1 MQILK
6 AIIIGAVFA
15 IVIVVMP
22 GHSIAQQTLG
32 QSAPETKAEPNEP
45 VKVKPAEP
53 VEVVKTDGDVKI
65 KLNFQDTPLQTV
77 LEYLSETAGLTVVSD
92 EPLFD
97 GRMTVISRQPIS
109 LEQAVSLIN
118 SILKERGLTTVLN
131 GKVLKV
137 VTLENAK
144 QESVPVF
151 SGRDPDAVVASDD
164 VVTYVV
170 PVRYVTATALRQ
182 NLQSLIPEYASLE
195 ANEDGNALIITDT
208 MANIKRMMKI
218 VAALDT
224 HMATVA
230 EIRVFRLVNA
240 DATSAANMINSMFEQ
255 SQQGGARS
263 SRTGRGGTQG
273 GMNPMQ
279 MMMDRL
285 GGGGGP
291 GGGFGGFGGGR
302 GGPGGGRGR

>member
-1 MQILK
+1 MKILRT
-6 AIIIGAVFA
+6 IMVGATLAGTVFLTPSHVFSQKTA
-15 IVIVVMP
+15 DP
-22 GHSIAQQTLG
+22 
-32 QSAPETKAEPNEP
+32 PEAD
-45 VKVKPAEP
+45 P
-53 VEVVKTDGDVKI
+53 VEVVKTDGDIKV

-77 LEYLSETAGLTVVSD
+77 LEYLSETAGLTVVTD

-118 SILKERGLTTVLN
+118 SILKEKSLTTILN

-137 VTLENAK
+137 VTLESAK

-151 SGRDPDAVVASDD
+151 SGRDPDAVVPSDD
-164 VVTYVV
+164 VVTYVI
-170 PVRYVTATALRQ
+170 PVRYVTARALRE
-182 NLQSLIPEYASLE
+182 NLRTLIPEYASLE

-208 MANIKRMMKI
+208 TANIRRMMKI

-255 SQQGGARS
+255 GQQGGARTG
-263 SRTGRGGTQG
+263 RTGRGVQQG

-279 MMMDRL
+279 MMMNRF

-291 GGGFGGFGGGR
+291 GGGLGGPGGGR

>member
-1 MQILK
+1 MQVFK
-6 AIIIGAVFA
+6 AIIIGGMLAVVIA
-15 IVIVVMP
+15 IMP
-22 GHSIAQQTLG
+22 GHTIAQQTPAE
-32 QSAPETKAEPNEP
+32 SAPQTEAE
-45 VKVKPAEP
+45 PAEP
-53 VEVVKTDGDVKI
+53 VEVVKSEGEVKI
-65 KLNFQDTPLQTV
+65 KLNFQDAPLQTV
-77 LEYLSETAGLTVVSD
+77 LEYLSETTGLTVVSD

-137 VTLENAK
+137 VTLEKAK

-151 SGRDPDAVVASDD
+151 SGRDPEAVIPSDD
-164 VVTYVV
+164 VVTYVI

-182 NLQSLIPEYASLE
+182 NLQALLPEYASLE
-195 ANEDGNALIITDT
+195 ANQDGNALIITDT
-208 MANIKRMMKI
+208 TANIKRMMKI

-224 HMATVA
+224 YMATVA

-255 SQQGGARS
+255 NQQGSSRAGRAGQQGGV
-263 SRTGRGGTQG
+263 
-273 GMNPMQ
+273 NPMQ
-279 MMMDRL
+279 MMMNQL
-285 GGGGGP
+285 GGGP
-291 GGGFGGFGGGR
+291 GGLGGGPGGFGGGR
-302 GGPGGGRGR
+302 GGPGGGFGGARGGR